1 MASSLIYLII
11 IGMWVAYFLPR
22 WMSSHDEVSGR
33 SAERYKSAMK
43 LVSEQEPT
51 IIQTAHVEPVKKKNS
66 LAMRR
71 AIFSTLGLSF
81 LASLVVV
88 ALGILAWSVLFIPVS
103 GFLIYSVHVRRQIIA
118 AQAKARRLKALEQ
131 ISAAPLASVPEA
143 KISLARESRTENEL
157 WTPLADRL
165 DSAGVVVIPRESQGW
180 QPVQVPKPT
189 YASAPKAVASKRV
202 IDLTVPGAWME
213 EQEILHK
220 VLLPT
225 REELFD
231 QELAE
236 QAAIMF
242 DDVEDTRAVND

>member
-11 IGMWVAYFLPR
+11 IGMWVTYFLPR

-43 LVSEQEPT
+43 LVAEQEPAA
-51 IIQTAHVEPVKKKNS
+51 IKQKIEEPVKKSSIAK
-66 LAMRR
+66 RR
-71 AIFSTLGLSF
+71 FIFSILGISF
-81 LASLVVV
+81 FASLVVV
-88 ALGILAWSVLFIPVS
+88 ALGILAWSVLFIPLS
-103 GFLIYSVHVRRQIIA
+103 GFLIYSVNVRRQIIA
-118 AQAKARRLKALEQ
+118 AQAKARRIKALEQ
-131 ISAAPLASVPEA
+131 IAAAPLASVPEA
-143 KISLARESRTENEL
+143 KISLARESRSENEL

-165 DSAGVVVIPRESQGW
+165 DSAGVIVIPRESEGW
-180 QPVQVPKPT
+180 QPIQVPKPT

-242 DDVEDTRAVND
+242 DDTEDTRAVND

>member
-43 LVSEQEPT
+43 LVAEQEPAT
-51 IIQTAHVEPVKKKNS
+51 IKQQVEEPVKKSSIAK
-66 LAMRR
+66 RR
-71 AIFSTLGLSF
+71 FIFSLLGISF

-103 GFLIYSVHVRRQIIA
+103 GFLIYSVNVRRQIIA
-118 AQAKARRLKALEQ
+118 AQAKARRIKALEK
-131 ISAAPLASVPEA
+131 IAAAPIASVPEA

-165 DSAGVVVIPRESQGW
+165 DSAGVIVIPRESEGW
-180 QPVQVPKPT
+180 QPIQVPKPT

-242 DDVEDTRAVND
+242 DDTEDTRAVND

>member
-43 LVSEQEPT
+43 LVVEQEPT
-51 IIQTAHVEPVKKKNS
+51 LVKQKVEEPVKKKSS

-71 AIFSTLGLSF
+71 AIFSLLGISF

-103 GFLIYSVHVRRQIIA
+103 GFVIYSVHVRRQIVS

-131 ISAAPLASVPEA
+131 ITAAPIASVPEA
-143 KISLARESRTENEL
+143 RISLSRESRTENDL

-165 DSAGVVVIPRESQGW
+165 DSAGVVVIPRESEGW
-180 QPVQVPKPT
+180 QPIQVPKPT

-213 EQEILHK
+213 EQETLHK

-242 DDVEDTRAVND
+242 DDTEDTRAVND

>member
-43 LVSEQEPT
+43 LVVEQEPT
-51 IIQTAHVEPVKKKNS
+51 FTSQQVEAPVKKTSS
-66 LAMRR
+66 LAKRR
-71 AIFSTLGLSF
+71 AIFSALAMSF
-81 LASLVVV
+81 FISSVVV
-88 ALGILAWSVLFIPVS
+88 ALGFLAWTVLFIPVS
-103 GFLIYSVHVRRQIIA
+103 GLLIYSVHIRRQIVA

-131 ISAAPLASVPEA
+131 ISAAPIASVAEA
-143 KISLARESRTENEL
+143 RISLARESRTENEL

-165 DSAGVVVIPRESQGW
+165 DSAGVVVIPRESESW
-180 QPVQVPKPT
+180 QPVRVPKPT

-202 IDLTVPGAWME
+202 IDLTVPGAWAE

-225 REELFD
+225 REEIFD

-242 DDVEDTRAVND
+242 DDTEDTRAVND